1 MTPLK
6 YPQSTRLDKTFDSVL
21 NWIKIAENWIY
32 RATKVINEIISTLG
46 GITSLL
52 PPDSEPTEES
62 SKLVTSGGVF
72 DAVQDKMDAKVDL
85 NEVPFDVKDKN
96 IIINEDYLEKF
107 EEILFS
113 NITPNI
119 YRLHPVIIS
128 FYNADS
134 SNYDPFL
141 GYFRVYRVQGTLQ
154 KVACIY
160 VGPYTIYLLRS
171 AQGVISLEKVLYLD
185 KLIFN
190 L

>member
-46 GITSLL
+46 EITDFL
-52 PPDSEPTEES
+52 PPDTEPTEGS
-62 SKLVTSGGVF
+62 DKVVISGGVYNSIHSIHTELA
-72 DAVQDKMDAKVDL
+72 DKVDKIDGKELSSNDFTDEYL
-85 NEVPFDVKDKN
+85 NLIETHQEN
-96 IIINEDYLEKF
+96 INDLSVNKTFYNED
-107 EEILFS
+107 S
-113 NITPNI
+113 G
-119 YRLHPVIIS
+119 
-128 FYNADS
+128 
-134 SNYDPFL
+134 NYDPFL
-141 GYFRVYRVQGTLQ
+141 GYFRVYRIQGTLQ